1 MRLVTRVRQARI
13 ACPAGRGHRH
23 FNNFAY
29 QVAALTQRLRM
40 QNDCAVRLRGKHIH
54 LLYPQLS
61 ENKRL
66 KKIGLKVFGPGKN
79 ACRCQ
84 PGRNLGIREGRLASG
99 WYRSE
104 GPPS

>member
-66 KKIGLKVFGPGKN
+66 KKIGLKGIRPGKK
-79 ACRCQ
+79 
-84 PGRNLGIREGRLASG
+84 RLSLPTRPKFG
-99 WYRSE
+99 DEERTTCLRLVSI
-104 GPPS
+104 